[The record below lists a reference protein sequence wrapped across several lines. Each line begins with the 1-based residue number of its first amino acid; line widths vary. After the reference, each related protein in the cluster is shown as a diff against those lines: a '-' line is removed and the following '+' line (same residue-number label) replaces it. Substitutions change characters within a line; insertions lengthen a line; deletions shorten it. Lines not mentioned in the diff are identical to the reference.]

1 MGCIYID
8 GSGQVVFKQDAFLL
22 NHGPF
27 PKEMFQDDSHGCMN
41 RCLLIQALQALCHS
55 WGIYHKYF
63 TDVCNKA
70 FKKKIMWQRA
80 FRVFFGSAPSAKN
93 ANTRP
98 ESRTSK
104 TCLFNSRKEL
114 LAKVGSILGRK
125 AVEKWTDAADEEWTR
140 LRFLTFWYYSI
151 WPFPQFI
158 LVNADVY
165 WTNLYIMFNVYL
177 RMYAS
182 NLWLLMY
189 RMTRMMSEVL
199 QRLIG
204 SLSHRILS
212 INSICAQCRM

>member
-8 GSGQVVFKQDAFLL
+8 GSGQVVFKQDVFLL
-22 NHGPF
+22 NHGLF
-27 PKEMFQDDSHGCMN
+27 PKEMFQDDSMVVWIDISWCKHCKLFA
-41 RCLLIQALQALCHS
+41 RVRVSITSTLQM
-55 WGIYHKYF
+55 F
-63 TDVCNKA
+63 TTRPS
-70 FKKKIMWQRA
+70 KKQTFGSLA
-80 FRVFFGSAPSAKN
+80 FRVFFGSAPSTKN

-125 AVEKWTDAADEEWTR
+125 AVEKWTDAADEYWIVNTTSH
-140 LRFLTFWYYSI
+140 FDII

-158 LVNADVY
+158 LVNAYVY
-165 WTNLYIMFNVYL
+165 WTNWYIMFNVYF

-182 NLWLLMY
+182 DLWLLMY

-204 SLSHRILS
+204 SLSHRI
-212 INSICAQCRM
+212 